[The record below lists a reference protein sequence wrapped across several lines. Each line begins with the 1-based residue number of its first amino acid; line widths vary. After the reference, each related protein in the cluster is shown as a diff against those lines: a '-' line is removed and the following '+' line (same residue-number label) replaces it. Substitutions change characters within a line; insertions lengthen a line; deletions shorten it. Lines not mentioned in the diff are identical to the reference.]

1 MRNLKSIIATTV
13 LGLVALTAN
22 AQNPEA
28 EAEAQ
33 ALGYKPQPY
42 TFVQVQGGVNKVF
55 SPGSKFN
62 PTFSVGVGR
71 MFSNIVGAR
80 LHFNGIETK
89 NGLKSIG
96 ANYKFKYITGN
107 VDLMLNVFNIFKA
120 TNKRFVDLYLIGGI
134 GANLAWGNKDFS
146 NIVNGNR
153 NAVAA
158 GTATAI
164 QEDISNAW
172 GPGTTRKQLLNHNI
186 RFGVLADFNIHKNFS
201 IGVEVDL
208 NSLDDRFNSKFNNSD
223 DWMLTAQLSL
233 TYKFGHKRPDKPKTV
248 VVSTPPVAV
257 RDASDIVT
265 DKAAS
270 AAAAVIAVAPISGV
284 ITYTIRTVDITKAQ
298 EATINKVVDWYK
310 QNPNVQKQI
319 IVEGYADKG
328 TGKAPSNMKFSQQ
341 RADNVAKALQ
351 EKGIPLSDITVKAYG
366 DTVQPFAENDK
377 NRAVIIKGDAKK

>member
-120 TNKRFVDLYLIGGI
+120 KNSRPIDLYLIGGI

-146 NIVNGNR
+146 NIVSGNR

-186 RFGVLADFNIHKNFS
+186 RFGVLADFNICKNFS

-233 TYKFGHKRPDKPKTV
+233 TYKFGHKKVKAPEPAPVPPV
-248 VVSTPPVAV
+248 VVREPEPEPVPV
-257 RDASDIVT
+257 PVIINPVNKEIFYLIRESDLDADRMAIIS
-265 DKAAS
+265 K
-270 AAAAVIAVAPISGV
+270 VA
-284 ITYTIRTVDITKAQ
+284 
-298 EATINKVVDWYK
+298 DWYK
-310 QNPNVQKQI
+310 ANPEKQKVI
-319 IVEGYADKG
+319 TVDGYADKG
-328 TGKAPSNMKFSQQ
+328 TGNPRVNKEYARQ
-341 RADNVAKALQ
+341 RAEKAAQALQ
-351 EKGIPLSDITVKAYG
+351 DKGIPSSQIKVDSHG
-366 DTVQPFAENDK
+366 DTIQPFAENDK
-377 NRAVIIKGDAKK
+377 NRCVIIVGKCVE

>member
-1 MRNLKSIIATTV
+1 MRNLKSFIATTI

-42 TFVQVQGGVNKVF
+42 TFIQVQGGVNKVF

-71 MFSNIVGAR
+71 MFTNVVGAR
-80 LHFNGIETK
+80 LHFNGYETK

-120 TNKRFVDLYLIGGI
+120 RNMRPVDIYLIGGI
-134 GANLAWGNKDFS
+134 GANLAWDNKDFT
-146 NIVNGNR
+146 NIVSDNR

-158 GTATAI
+158 GTATGI

-172 GPGTTRKQLLNHNI
+172 GSGTPRKQLLNHNI
-186 RFGVLADFNIHKNFS
+186 RFGVLADFNISKNFS

-233 TYKFGHKRPDKPKTV
+233 TYKFGHKKVKAPEPAPEPPV
-248 VVSTPPVAV
+248 VVREPEPEPVPV
-257 RDASDIVT
+257 PVIINPINKEIFYLIRESDLDADRMAIIS
-265 DKAAS
+265 K
-270 AAAAVIAVAPISGV
+270 VADWYNANPEKQKV
-284 ITYTIRTVDITKAQ
+284 ITVD
-298 EATINKVVDWYK
+298 
-310 QNPNVQKQI
+310 
-319 IVEGYADKG
+319 GYADKG
-328 TGKAPSNMKFSQQ
+328 TGNPRVNKEYARLRAEKAAQ
-341 RADNVAKALQ
+341 ALQ
-351 EKGIPLSDITVKAYG
+351 DKGIPSSQIKVDSHG
-366 DTVQPFAENDK
+366 DTIQPFPENDK
-377 NRAVIIKGDAKK
+377 NRCVIIVGKCVE

>member
-120 TNKRFVDLYLIGGI
+120 KNSRPIDLYLIGGI

-146 NIVNGNR
+146 NIVSGNR

-186 RFGVLADFNIHKNFS
+186 RFGVLADFNICKNFS
-201 IGVEVDL
+201 VGVEVDL

-233 TYKFGHKRPDKPKTV
+233 TYKFGHKKVKAPEPAPVPPV
-248 VVSTPPVAV
+248 VVREPEPEPVPV
-257 RDASDIVT
+257 PVIINPVNKEIFYLIRESDLDADRMVIISKVT
-265 DKAAS
+265 
-270 AAAAVIAVAPISGV
+270 
-284 ITYTIRTVDITKAQ
+284 
-298 EATINKVVDWYK
+298 DWYK
-310 QNPNVQKQI
+310 ANPEKQKVI
-319 IVEGYADKG
+319 TVDGYADKG
-328 TGKAPSNMKFSQQ
+328 TGNPRVNKEYARQ
-341 RADNVAKALQ
+341 RAEKAAQALQ
-351 EKGIPLSDITVKAYG
+351 DKGIPSSQIKVDSHG
-366 DTVQPFAENDK
+366 DTIQPFAENDK
-377 NRAVIIKGDAKK
+377 NRCVIIVGKCVE

>member
-1 MRNLKSIIATTV
+1 MRNFKSFIATTV

-71 MFSNIVGAR
+71 MFTNIVGAR
-80 LHFNGIETK
+80 LHFNGFQTK
-89 NGLKSIG
+89 NSLNSIG

-107 VDLMLNVFNIFKA
+107 VDVMFNVFNIFKA
-120 TNKRFVDLYLIGGI
+120 TNNRFVDLYLIGGI
-134 GANLAWGNKDFS
+134 GANIAWGNKDFS
-146 NIVNGNR
+146 DIVSANR
-153 NAVAA
+153 NAVSA

-164 QEDISNAW
+164 QEDITNAW
-172 GPGTTRKQLLNHNI
+172 GPGTSRKQLLNHNI
-186 RFGVLADFNIHKNFS
+186 RFGVMADFNIHKNFS

-233 TYKFGHKRPDKPKTV
+233 TYKFGHKKPKAPEPV
-248 VVSTPPVAV
+248 PEPPVV
-257 RDASDIVT
+257 IRDPDPEPEPAPVPVIINPVNKDIFYLIRESDLDTERMAI
-265 DKAAS
+265 
-270 AAAAVIAVAPISGV
+270 IS
-284 ITYTIRTVDITKAQ
+284 
-298 EATINKVVDWYK
+298 KVVDWYNANPEK
-310 QNPNVQKQI
+310 QKVI
-319 IVEGYADKG
+319 TVDGYADKG
-328 TGKAPSNMKFSQQ
+328 TGNPRVNKEYARQ
-341 RADNVAKALQ
+341 RAEKAAQALQ
-351 EKGIPLSDITVKAYG
+351 EKGIPSSQIKVDSHG
-366 DTVQPFAENDK
+366 DTIQPFPENDK
-377 NRAVIIKGDAKK
+377 NRCVIIVGKCVE